1 MRLPMDRVGIITID
15 GPGGSGKSTV
25 AARVAE
31 RLGYAH
37 LDSGAA
43 YRALTCWAM
52 EQGRWDAVDLAGLVG
67 GGPLSLARGRV
78 VLQGRDLT
86 QAIRTPEVS
95 AQVYRVADLPL
106 VRQAVNGFLRDLAAS
121 RPSVAEGR
129 DMGTEAFPEAP
140 LKVYLDAHPEARARR
155 RAGQG
160 TGETPEALAER
171 VRREIGRKVGGLRPA
186 ADALEIDATDLTPE
200 AVVTRILAAAAER
213 GLAHV

>member
-1 MRLPMDRVGIITID
+1 VDKAGIITID

-25 AARVAE
+25 AAQVAA

-37 LDSGAA
+37 LDSGAL

-52 EQGRWDAVDLAGLVG
+52 AHAKWDEPELAGLVRDG
-67 GGPLSLARGRV
+67 VLAMTWGRV
-78 VLQGRDLT
+78 SIHDRDLT
-86 QAIRTPEVS
+86 KAIRTPEVS

-106 VRQAVNGFLRDLAAS
+106 VRKAVNAFLRDLAAR

-171 VRREIGRKVGGLRPA
+171 VQREIGRKVGGLRPA
-186 ADALEIDATDLTPE
+186 EDALEIDATDLTPE
-200 AVVTRILAAAAER
+200 AVVTRILAVAAER
-213 GLAHV
+213 GLVHA

>member
-1 MRLPMDRVGIITID
+1 MGKAAVITID

-37 LDSGAA
+37 LDSGAL
-43 YRALTCWAM
+43 YRALTCWAL
-52 EQGRWDAVDLAGLVG
+52 EQARWDADDLAGLVRDG
-67 GGPLSLARGRV
+67 ALTMTWGRV
-78 VLQGRDLT
+78 VLHDRDLT
-86 QAIRTPEVS
+86 KAIRTPEIS

-106 VRQAVNGFLRDLAAS
+106 VRKAVNAFLRDLAAR

-129 DMGTEAFPEAP
+129 DMGTGAFPEAP
-140 LKVYLDAHPEARARR
+140 LKVYLDAHPEERARR

-171 VRREIGRKVGGLRPA
+171 VRRERDRKVGGLRPA
-186 ADALEIDATDLTPE
+186 ADALQIDATDLTPE
-200 AVVTRILAAAAER
+200 AVVDRILAAAAER
-213 GLAHV
+213 GLAHA

>member
-1 MRLPMDRVGIITID
+1 MAKAGIITID

-25 AARVAE
+25 AAKVAA

-43 YRALTCWAM
+43 YRALACWAM
-52 EQGRWDAVDLAGLVG
+52 ARDTWDAAELAALVG
-67 GGPLSLARGRV
+67 GGALSLGAGGV
-78 VLQGRDLT
+78 ALEGRDLT

-95 AQVYRVADLPL
+95 AQVYRVADLPP
-106 VRQAVNGFLRDLAAS
+106 VRAAVNAFLRGLAAR

-140 LKVYLDAHPEARARR
+140 LKVYLDAHPEERARR

-171 VRREIGRKVGGLRPA
+171 VQRERDRKVGGLRPA
-186 ADALEIDATDLTPE
+186 TDALQIDATDLGPE
-200 AVVTRILAAAAER
+200 AVVERILAAAAER
-213 GLAHV
+213 GLAHA